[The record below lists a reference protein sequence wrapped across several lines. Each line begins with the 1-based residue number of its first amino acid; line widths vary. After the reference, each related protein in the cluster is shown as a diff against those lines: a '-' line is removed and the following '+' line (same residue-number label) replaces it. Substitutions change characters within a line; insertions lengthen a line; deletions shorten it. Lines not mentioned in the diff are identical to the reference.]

1 MKYLESVPS
10 ESALR
15 RLVLAPVAA
24 GLVAVVALVLA
35 PPVADSVA
43 TVNLA
48 SAALEVIDDGE
59 PLVVQGIDVEQTG
72 ASPTEPLSTS
82 Y

>member
-1 MKYLESVPS
+1 MKSFESVPS
-10 ESALR
+10 ESTLR

-35 PPVADSVA
+35 PPAADSVA
-43 TVNLA
+43 TLHLA
-48 SAALEVIDDGE
+48 SAALEVVDDAE
-59 PLVVQGIDVEQTG
+59 PLVVQGIDVEQTL
-72 ASPTEPLSTS
+72 ALSTEPLSTS